1 MTLRIGKTDM
11 RLTPQHWFKN
21 VSFPRGVIRI
31 VHLHILFE
39 LNKTARK
46 SRKDVSPLSLLA

>member
-11 RLTPQHWFKN
+11 QLTPQHRFKN

-31 VHLHILFE
+31 VHLYILFE
-39 LNKTARK
+39 LNK
-46 SRKDVSPLSLLA
+46 SRKDVSLLSLLA